1 MLEVCRYSD
10 TSSVTSLDEN
20 MMKHSAPNIEVF
32 EFNLGKAPQLR
43 CVNTEKATS
52 CSECET
58 CLLNIK
64 LREIKQW
71 FPRLGDHSKK
81 RFMLGLM
88 QRTHSA
94 ELLNQVVKLL
104 QPVLCKDFTY
114 SRSRTKPSLSTDI
127 PTLSSDRALS
137 GKAVDNYIAT
147 SWKWYTTANY
157 WSKANFALFLLQM
170 CDAHLLHTIGA
181 QARTLL
187 VSEVKVAEEFGG
199 LFDYNSLCKYALITY
214 KCLI

>member
-1 MLEVCRYSD
+1 MMLEVCRYSD
-10 TSSVTSLDEN
+10 ASSIISLDDVDEI

-32 EFNLGKAPQLR
+32 EFNLGQAPQLR
-43 CVNTEKATS
+43 CASSEKSPS
-52 CSECET
+52 CSECEA
-58 CLLNIK
+58 CK
-64 LREIKQW
+64 LSVKVREIKQW

-94 ELLNQVVKLL
+94 ELLKQVVSLL
-104 QPVLCKDFTY
+104 QPVMYKDFTY
-114 SRSRTKPSLSTDI
+114 SRSRANPSLPTDN

-137 GKAVDNYIAT
+137 SKKVENYIVS
-147 SWKWYTTANY
+147 SWQWYGDANY
-157 WSKANFALFLLQM
+157 WSKANFALVLLQM

-187 VSEVKVAEEFGG
+187 ISEERAAQEFGG
-199 LFDYNSLCKYALITY
+199 R
-214 KCLI
+214 